1 KKKISD
7 VNKLQEDFE
16 SESTLSSSSIEDSN
30 KKRAILEKGD
40 TFEDWKSAEK
50 QVEIYLKVV
59 GFGVI
64 KRHLEKNSYGEYC
77 AKKRADVEETH
88 KRDSVKIKC
97 SWKQKFYDVAI
108 NDNTSQANKYQIY
121 LSLTIVINNHAKSRM
136 AATAVVSDK
145 TKDSTYQWILKCLL
159 RVTNGLV
166 LRFDKEE
173 KFEWLKKQINQIPRV
188 GLPNIIERYFKRVD

>member
-1 KKKISD
+1 MI
-7 VNKLQEDFE
+7 
-16 SESTLSSSSIEDSN
+16 
-30 KKRAILEKGD
+30 EKGD

-97 SWKQKFYDVAI
+97 SWKVNLNYNKGIIRITSIHKEHNHLLYGNGNKNRNPLTYNKGHHRKLAFTNSFY
-108 NDNTSQANKYQIY
+108 
-121 LSLTIVINNHAKSRM
+121 LTFFLNSI
-136 AATAVVSDK
+136 
-145 TKDSTYQWILKCLL
+145 
-159 RVTNGLV
+159 G
-166 LRFDKEE
+166 
-173 KFEWLKKQINQIPRV
+173 
-188 GLPNIIERYFKRVD
+188 